1 MGACRVAELFRL
13 EAVDGADGTNALTGE
28 PATLLVYNPL
38 AAPVYIRFGSSLPS
52 ASSHDLACPGQAI
65 MAWPIDGGTGNVTAV
80 VEYPGA
86 VPAGDVGLEAII
98 RASEATLGAF
108 VGPLA

>member
-1 MGACRVAELFRL
+1 MTCRVVELFRL
-13 EAVDGADGTNALTGE
+13 AAEEGAAGTNALTGE

-38 AAPVYIRFGSSLPS
+38 AAPVYIRFGNSLPS
-52 ASSHDLACPGQAI
+52 ATSHDLACPGQAI
-65 MAWPIDGGTGNVTAV
+65 MAWPIDGGTGNITAV
-80 VEYPGA
+80 VDYPGA

>member
-1 MGACRVAELFRL
+1 MACRVAELFRL
-13 EAVDGADGTNALTGE
+13 AAVDGARGTNALTGE

-38 AAPVYIRFGSSLPS
+38 AAPIWIRFGTSTPS
-52 ASSHDLACPGQAI
+52 ATSHDLSCPGQAV
-65 MAWPIDGGTGNVTAV
+65 MAWPVDGGTGNITAIV
-80 VEYPGA
+80 DYPGA
-86 VPAGDVGLEAII
+86 VPGADAGLEAII